1 MLESQ
6 IQSQLIRKFE
16 AQNYW
21 VLKIIKANKNGIFD
35 LLLIDKATCV
45 ASWVEVKAR
54 NGKISDMQKL
64 RARELR
70 AFNCS
75 VRFLT
80 EGGEP
85 FPEGEDLE
93 VMDF

>member
-6 IQSQLIRKFE
+6 IQAQLIRKFE

-21 VLKIIKANKNGIFD
+21 VLKIVKANKNGIFD
-35 LLLIDKATCV
+35 LLLIDKTTCV
-45 ASWVEVKAR
+45 ASWVEVKAK
-54 NGKISDMQKL
+54 NGKISPLQKL

-70 AFNCS
+70 SFGCRVNF
-75 VRFLT
+75 VT

-93 VMDF
+93 IMDF

>member
-35 LLLIDKATCV
+35 LLLIDKATCI
-45 ASWVEVKAR
+45 ASWVEVKAK
-54 NGKISDMQKL
+54 NGKISPLQKL

-70 AFNCS
+70 SFGCQVN
-75 VRFLT
+75 FIT

-93 VMDF
+93 IMNF

>member
-1 MLESQ
+1 VLESQ
-6 IQSQLIRKFE
+6 IQAQLIRKFE

-21 VLKIIKANKNGIFD
+21 VLKIVKANKNGIFD
-35 LLLIDKATCV
+35 LLLIDKETCV
-45 ASWVEVKAR
+45 ASWVEVKAK
-54 NGKISDMQKL
+54 NGKISPLQKL

-70 AFNCS
+70 AFNCGVS
-75 VRFLT
+75 FLT

-93 VMDF
+93 AMDF